1 MTYWALNAIFLA
13 AVTVIAVAA
22 LATRRA
28 PRWLA
33 VLIGGGILLIATA
46 IFDNVIIAA
55 GIVAYDRA
63 LISGVYIGSAP
74 VEDFAY
80 AIAAIVLLPCL
91 WTLLPARRAR
101 G

>member
-1 MTYWALNAIFLA
+1 MTYWVLNSLFLGGVAVIAIA
-13 AVTVIAVAA
+13 AVAS
-22 LATRRA
+22 RRA

-33 VLIGGGILLIATA
+33 VLIGGGILVIATV
-46 IFDNVIIAA
+46 IFDNVIIAV
-55 GIVAYDRA
+55 GIVDYDRGQ
-63 LISGVYIGSAP
+63 ISGVYIGSAP

-80 AIAAIVLLPCL
+80 AVAAIVLLPCL